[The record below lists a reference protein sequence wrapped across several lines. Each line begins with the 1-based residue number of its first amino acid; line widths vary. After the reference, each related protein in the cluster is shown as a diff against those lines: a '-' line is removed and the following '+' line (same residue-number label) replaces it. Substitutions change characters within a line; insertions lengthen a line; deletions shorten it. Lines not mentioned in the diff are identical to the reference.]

1 MCIRDR
7 EIPGPEE
14 AVKAL
19 APFQPAPIA
28 IPIAA
33 NSSSAWTMEYF
44 LLPEPGSILKR
55 LQYLLNA
62 STTEVDGVNGYQ
74 DATVAPPYTQP
85 SPTAVFPSIKILPSF
100 LLVALSL
107 SGSGHS
113 KFSLAY

>member
-1 MCIRDR
+1 
-7 EIPGPEE
+7 
-14 AVKAL
+14 
-19 APFQPAPIA
+19 
-28 IPIAA
+28 
-33 NSSSAWTMEYF
+33 MEYF

-100 LLVALSL
+100 LLVALSW